1 MLKYIMKRFE
11 DYKFTRK
18 VVKGTTV
25 LPPALAQLVLRIPGR
40 PGRTSLRLNIG
51 SRNSLANPKTGWI
64 SNYPRLEFSC
74 TRRPLFLVLGQ

>member
-18 VVKGTTV
+18 GVKGTTV
-25 LPPALAQLVLRIPGR
+25 LPPALAQLVLRILGG

-51 SRNSLANPKTGWI
+51 SRNSLANPKRGGFQIIRVW
-64 SNYPRLEFSC
+64 N
-74 TRRPLFLVLGQ
+74 VVALGGHCFQ